1 MFIDNDT
8 RALAAMVVDPLTA
21 PDKEDWTII
30 PDGDRVHMVAYR
42 EHDGTAVMMHG
53 EPVPMCEFRRAV
65 RELPPGH
72 DLGVVMAVICPDQ
85 RRRGIELVAW
95 LNKMA
100 HLPGP
105 KAARYRAGGMAQQD
119 GSQERLQPDVGPWVC
134 DDRGGGRSDGGE
146 IARGWKRDEAA
157 MSLPKVTKEEMLKA
171 VGDAVYE
178 AIPFIGADEI
188 LEAVRNKEAC
198 RAQGIFLNEPV
209 GKMGKFFAALRPRIA
224 SGSIRMIKPEKP
236 EPPTRR
242 QTVWQDAAR
251 QDPIPVHRVE

>member
-100 HLPGP
+100 RRKGFSLMSVH
-105 KAARYRAGGMAQQD
+105 
-119 GSQERLQPDVGPWVC
+119 GSATTEEAV
-134 DDRGGGRSDGGE
+134 
-146 IARGWKRDEAA
+146 AA
-157 MSLPKVTKEEMLKA
+157 MAEKLRE
-171 VGDAVYE
+171 VG
-178 AIPFIGADEI
+178 
-188 LEAVRNKEAC
+188 
-198 RAQGIFLNEPV
+198 NET
-209 GKMGKFFAALRPRIA
+209 RP
-224 SGSIRMIKPEKP
+224 
-236 EPPTRR
+236 
-242 QTVWQDAAR
+242 Q
-251 QDPIPVHRVE
+251 

>member
-1 MFIDNDT
+1 
-8 RALAAMVVDPLTA
+8 
-21 PDKEDWTII
+21 
-30 PDGDRVHMVAYR
+30 
-42 EHDGTAVMMHG
+42 
-53 EPVPMCEFRRAV
+53 
-65 RELPPGH
+65 
-72 DLGVVMAVICPDQ
+72 
-85 RRRGIELVAW
+85 
-95 LNKMA
+95 
-100 HLPGP
+100 
-105 KAARYRAGGMAQQD
+105 
-119 GSQERLQPDVGPWVC
+119 
-134 DDRGGGRSDGGE
+134 
-146 IARGWKRDEAA
+146 